1 MSMADD
7 YRAEIQT
14 RADALIDEGDTDVII
29 EALDPLE
36 WNRWH
41 YNLRVIC
48 KAKTEGSRAKACDEI
63 RALLNSGAFKAAERL
78 YHAEMAD
85 RAKQI
90 ALERFYRMAD
100 MECAA

>member
-1 MSMADD
+1 MADE
-7 YRAEIQT
+7 YRAVIQT
-14 RADALIDEGDTDVII
+14 MADALIDGGDTDVII

-48 KAKTEGSRAKACDEI
+48 KAKTESSRAKACDEI
-63 RALLNSGAFKAAERL
+63 KSLLNSGAYKAAEKL
-78 YHAEMAD
+78 YHAEMND

-90 ALERFYRMAD
+90 ALERFYRYAE